1 MRKRT
6 IADYQQSEWVD
17 YSANGIILFNKIQQV
32 APPEKEPLIIDVYI
46 VMVCLQGTMLIT
58 INNNP
63 LKLTRNQILIV
74 QPNSVVTNYNFSK
87 TFVSRTLVFSQ
98 ATITNDIFLSRKVWD
113 NISYLQMHPVLS
125 LSADGVR
132 LFKNYYKIA
141 TNNLSTADNVYK
153 QEIINNWLR
162 CVIYELLMFT
172 DRLLRE
178 EMVSLDDRKQKS
190 NDDLYRRFR
199 ELLAFSRGR
208 IRKVEQ
214 FASQLFVT
222 PDQLTAAIKDVS
234 GRTSLEWITESTV
247 KSIKYELIYTQKT
260 IKEICKELNFPSLSF
275 FGRYF
280 KQHTGFS
287 PRDFRKQ
294 LDKGFSEQ

>member
-6 IADYQQSEWVD
+6 IADYQQSEWVE
-17 YSANGIILFNKIQQV
+17 YSANGIILFKKIQQV
-32 APPEKEPLIIDVYI
+32 APPEKEPLIIDVHI

-58 INNNP
+58 INNKP
-63 LKLTRNQILIV
+63 LKITRNQILIV
-74 QPNSVVTNYNFSK
+74 LPNSVVTDYNFSK
-87 TFVSRTLVFSQ
+87 TFDSRTLVVSQ
-98 ATITNDIFLSRKVWD
+98 ATITNDIFLSRKVWN
-113 NISYLQMHPVLS
+113 NIFYLQMHPVLS
-125 LSADGVR
+125 LSADGIR

-162 CVIYELLMFT
+162 CIIYEILMFT
-172 DRLLRE
+172 DRLLGE
-178 EMVSLDDRKQKS
+178 ESVSFDGRKQKS

-214 FASQLFVT
+214 FASQLFVS

-260 IKEICKELNFPSLSF
+260 IKEICTELNFPSLSF

-287 PRDFRKQ
+287 PREFRKQ
-294 LDKGFSEQ
+294 LGKDFPEE